1 MNASSDRRE
10 WLYCGRASLYVCVLK
25 AASVCSERLLG
36 RICAVGTGGDGLM
49 VPPFVPLYDA
59 VNAFSINTLFIA
71 VKGVYGTLYSFSN

>member
-1 MNASSDRRE
+1 
-10 WLYCGRASLYVCVLK
+10 
-25 AASVCSERLLG
+25 
-36 RICAVGTGGDGLM
+36 M